1 MIIAQC
7 LESRGQFFPTAY
19 RDCFKRV
26 DARRGLLY
34 DESHIVVAAVRR
46 HGVYTITDFAI
57 ASRPGPVGVDAL
69 LVSLPSVL

>member
-1 MIIAQC
+1 MIITQY
-7 LESRGQFFPTAY
+7 LESRGQFSPTAY
-19 RDCFKRV
+19 RDFFKRV

-34 DESHIVVAAVRR
+34 DEFTSLSQQSGGAA
-46 HGVYTITDFAI
+46 VYTITDFAI